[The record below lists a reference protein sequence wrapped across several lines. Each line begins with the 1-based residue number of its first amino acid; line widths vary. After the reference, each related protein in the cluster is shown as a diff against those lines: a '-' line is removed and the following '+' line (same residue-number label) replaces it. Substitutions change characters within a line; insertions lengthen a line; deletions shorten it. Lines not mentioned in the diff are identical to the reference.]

1 MHGNYVRHFWG
12 TMPIGQLAARQHL
25 AAPDQSQPC
34 SIPALSSRAPR
45 TYTPT
50 LATASSIEHPGRVTR
65 QSRASIIP
73 TLPSRTP
80 RTSTPTLAT
89 ASSIAH
95 PGRVT
100 RQSRASIDAIFS
112 TVEPERIVTWR

>member
-1 MHGNYVRHFWG
+1 MRHFWG
-12 TMPIGQLAARQHL
+12 TMPIGQLAAGQHL

-34 SIPALSSRAPR
+34 SIPALLSRAPR
-45 TYTPT
+45 PYTPT
-50 LATASSIEHPGRVTR
+50 LATASSIEHPGRASSH
-65 QSRASIIP
+65 SRASIIP